1 MKTLAR
7 TALPPL
13 LLAAGLFGAEPG
25 TVLSSKTPFG
35 PTRGVGGPAEA
46 SHETIEFTGVS
57 SIGQKTDFIFYD
69 KTAKK
74 SHWMAKGETKGG
86 ISLLN
91 YDAQREQAVVKI
103 NGVEK
108 TLNLRKPAGSSAAAR
123 TVAAVPT
130 GFNIPAPANAA
141 TPAITTSVAGV
152 AIPAQPNAT
161 PNAPAAPLTQAQQET
176 EARMLVSDLLEIGM
190 AQRKAYEEK
199 LKQAGTDPTAAQ
211 TPPAEQSGATPP
223 KTGG

>member
-1 MKTLAR
+1 MKTLVR
-7 TALPPL
+7 ITLLPL
-13 LLAAGLFGAEPG
+13 LFAAGLLGADAG

-35 PTRGVGGPAEA
+35 TPRGVGGPAEA
-46 SHETIEFTGVS
+46 ANETIEFTGVS
-57 SIGQKTDFIFYD
+57 TIGAKTDFVFYD

-74 SHWMAKGETKGG
+74 SHWIAKGETKGG

-91 YDAQREQAVVKI
+91 YDDKREQAVVKI

-108 TLNLRKPAGSSAAAR
+108 TLNLRKPAAAAAAAR
-123 TVAAVPT
+123 TVAVTQT
-130 GFNIPAPANAA
+130 GFNLPPPAAIPIPAAA
-141 TPAITTSVAGV
+141 TSTGAT
-152 AIPAQPNAT
+152 AT
-161 PNAPAAPLTQAQQET
+161 PVPTTPTPAAPTAPLTQAQQET

-211 TPPAEQSGATPP
+211 NPPAEQNGTTPP

>member
-1 MKTLAR
+1 MRTLAR

-13 LLAAGLFGAEPG
+13 LFAAGLFGAEPG

-46 SHETIEFTGVS
+46 AHETIEFTGVS
-57 SIGQKTDFIFYD
+57 TIGQKTDFIFYD

-91 YDAQREQAVVKI
+91 YDAIREQAVVKI
-103 NGVEK
+103 NGMEK

-130 GFNIPAPANAA
+130 GFNIASPGNPPASATTTPVTFAAAPAPVNL
-141 TPAITTSVAGV
+141 TPTV
-152 AIPAQPNAT
+152 PP
-161 PNAPAAPLTQAQQET
+161 APLTQTQQET

-199 LKQAGTDPTAAQ
+199 LKQAGTNPTAAQ
-211 TPPAEQSGATPP
+211 TPPADPSGVTPP

>member
-1 MKTLAR
+1 MRTLAR
-7 TALPPL
+7 TALLPL
-13 LLAAGLFGAEPG
+13 LFAAGLFGAGPG

-35 PTRGVGGPAEA
+35 PARGVSGPAEA
-46 SHETIEFTGVS
+46 ANETIEFTGVS

-74 SHWMAKGETKGG
+74 SHWIAKGETKNG

-91 YDAQREQAVVKI
+91 YDDKREQVVVKI
-103 NGVEK
+103 NGTEK
-108 TLNLRKPAGSSAAAR
+108 TLTLRKSHGAAGANR

-130 GFNIPAPANAA
+130 GFNVASPVNTPASATTVPATFTTAPAP
-141 TPAITTSVAGV
+141 TV
-152 AIPAQPNAT
+152 
-161 PNAPAAPLTQAQQET
+161 PAAPLTQTQQET

-199 LKQAGTDPTAAQ
+199 LKQAGTSPTAAQ
-211 TPPAEQSGATPP
+211 TPPADASGVTPP

>member
-1 MKTLAR
+1 MRTLAR
-7 TALPPL
+7 TALLPL
-13 LLAAGLFGAEPG
+13 LLAAALFGAEPG

-35 PTRGVGGPAEA
+35 PARGVGGPAEA
-46 SHETIEFTGVS
+46 ANETIEFAGVS
-57 SIGQKTDFIFYD
+57 TIGQKTDFIFYD
-69 KTAKK
+69 KAAKK
-74 SHWMAKGETKGG
+74 SHWIAKGETKNG

-91 YDAQREQAVVKI
+91 YDDKREQVVVKI
-103 NGVEK
+103 NGTEK
-108 TLNLRKPAGSSAAAR
+108 TLTLRKSHGAAGANR
-123 TVAAVPT
+123 IVAAVPT
-130 GFNIPAPANAA
+130 GFNIAPPVIPAASATFTTAPAPAN
-141 TPAITTSVAGV
+141 PAPTV
-152 AIPAQPNAT
+152 
-161 PNAPAAPLTQAQQET
+161 PAAPLTQTQQET